1 MTHPSGTWHGRV
13 RRRPR
18 RSLAVVS
25 EHGHPDAADPAPRPG
40 RRRIDRLLG
49 EAAAPSPAR
58 PPRPDVESPVSLR
71 RAALVVLLEAVLLA
85 AVAVYLLVLTL
96 AGDSSS
102 VGRALAEVVLVGAGA
117 ALLAAGAV
125 GLRRVS
131 PWSRAPVVVLQILLG
146 LLGYQAAFE
155 FQRPLLGL
163 PLLALV
169 AVTLYLLATPESR
182 LAFLER
188 DLD

>member
-1 MTHPSGTWHGRV
+1 
-13 RRRPR
+13 
-18 RSLAVVS
+18 VS
-25 EHGHPDAADPAPRPG
+25 EQGPPDAAGPARRPG

-49 EAAAPSPAR
+49 ESAAPTPAR
-58 PPRPDVESPVSLR
+58 PARPEVAAPVSLR
-71 RAALVVLLEAVLLA
+71 RAALVVAVEAVLLGALA
-85 AVAVYLLVLTL
+85 AGLLVLTIV
-96 AGDSSS
+96 GEPDS

-131 PWSRAPVVVLQILLG
+131 PWSRAPVVVLQIVLG
-146 LLGYQAAFE
+146 LFGYTTAFE
-155 FQRPLLGL
+155 AARPLIGL
-163 PLLALV
+163 PVLVLV

-188 DLD
+188 DVS